1 MISKE
6 LKVELWEYFRHLG
19 ESALIMSHYDLA
31 KATEYPAETWKEFL
45 NEPDVSAWI
54 DSEISMLQN
63 AELKKLVSN
72 IDESNS
78 VGKAQIINSLAKLS
92 EKSVTKEGPIFIYCY
107 IPPNAEQAQAD
118 NVVALDSD
126 PFLRNV

>member
-1 MISKE
+1 MNERFKA
-6 LKVELWEYFRHLG
+6 ELWEHFKQLG
-19 ESALIMSHYDLA
+19 EEALVFSHYDLA
-31 KATEYPAETWKEFL
+31 KATGHPAETWKVFL
-45 NEPDVSAWI
+45 NEPDVTAWI
-54 DSEISMLQN
+54 DSEIAMLQN
-63 AELKKLVSN
+63 AELKKMVHN
-72 IDESNS
+72 INESNS

-92 EKSVTKEGPIFIYCY
+92 EKTVNKEGPIFIYCY